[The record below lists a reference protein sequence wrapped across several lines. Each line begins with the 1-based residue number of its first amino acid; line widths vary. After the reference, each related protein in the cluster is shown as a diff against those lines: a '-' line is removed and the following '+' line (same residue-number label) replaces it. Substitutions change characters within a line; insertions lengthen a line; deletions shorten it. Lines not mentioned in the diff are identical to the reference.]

1 MAKGFIRE
9 RITKAGEH
17 RWDVVVNYRDNI
29 TGEWKRLWKTTD
41 GSRKADT
48 LKTKM
53 LGEVEKPDYQKPS
66 KMTVEAYLK
75 EWLSGLP
82 STVSP
87 RTCELYGYVCRI
99 HLIPAFG
106 ARPLSQLRAGQI
118 QALYSTKLTA
128 GLSPRTCQLI
138 HVTLHKALKNA
149 VKTGIM
155 QINPADSVTQVKPQR
170 REMKTMQEDDITR
183 FLDEAK
189 KGDYFPLFHTYL
201 YTGCRRSEL
210 LAVRWCDIDLLGM
223 TMSINRSIAFI
234 DGKVTYKAPKTASS
248 RRLIALSPD
257 SCVVLRE
264 HRANQDAIRAE
275 LDLKPVK
282 MEDSDLVFCWIDTKE
297 PLLPDSITH
306 AWVHLVRRCGLD
318 GIRLHDARHS
328 HASLLLKQGVHP
340 KVVSE
345 RLGHAGI
352 AITMDLYSH
361 VAPGM
366 QQAAALGFD
375 KAMKSKVPQTD
386 SLDSH

>member
-1 MAKGFIRE
+1 MSKGFIRE
-9 RITKAGEH
+9 RVTKKGEH
-17 RWDVVVNYRDNI
+17 RWDVVVNYRDSI

-41 GSRKADT
+41 GSRKADK

-53 LGEVEKPDYQKPS
+53 LSEVEKPDYQKPS

-87 RTCELYGYVCRI
+87 RTCELYDYVCRI

-106 ARPLSQLRAGQI
+106 SRPLSQLRAAQI

-155 QINPADSVTQVKPQR
+155 PINPADSVTQVKPQR

-223 TMSINRSIAFI
+223 TMSINRSIWS
-234 DGKVTYKAPKTASS
+234 ASTT
-248 RRLIALSPD
+248 
-257 SCVVLRE
+257 
-264 HRANQDAIRAE
+264 
-275 LDLKPVK
+275 
-282 MEDSDLVFCWIDTKE
+282 F
-297 PLLPDSITH
+297 
-306 AWVHLVRRCGLD
+306 
-318 GIRLHDARHS
+318 
-328 HASLLLKQGVHP
+328 
-340 KVVSE
+340 
-345 RLGHAGI
+345 AG
-352 AITMDLYSH
+352 
-361 VAPGM
+361 
-366 QQAAALGFD
+366 
-375 KAMKSKVPQTD
+375 
-386 SLDSH
+386 

>member
-1 MAKGFIRE
+1 MAKGKIIE
-9 RITKAGEH
+9 RVNKDGSLSY
-17 RWDVVVNYRDNI
+17 DVVVAYKENA
-29 TGEWKRLWKTTD
+29 TGEWKHRWKTTD
-41 GSRKADT
+41 GSRKAET

-53 LGEVEKPDYQKPS
+53 LAEVDKGDYVKPS

-87 RTCELYGYVCRI
+87 RTCELYDYVCRI

-106 ARPLSQLRAGQI
+106 SKPLSQLRAAQI
-118 QALYSTKLTA
+118 QALYAAKLTG
-128 GLSPRTCQLI
+128 GLSPRTVQLI
-138 HVTLHKALKNA
+138 HVCIHKALKNA
-149 VKTGIM
+149 VKTGILP
-155 QINPADSVTQVKPQR
+155 NNACDNVTQTRPQR
-170 REMKTMQEDDITR
+170 REMKTMQADDVTR
-183 FLDEAK
+183 FLDAAK
-189 KGDYFPLFHTYL
+189 EGEYYALFHSYL
-201 YTGCRRSEL
+201 YTGTRRSEL
-210 LAVRWCDIDLLGM
+210 LSVRWCDVDLLGM
-223 TMSINRSIAFI
+223 TMSINRSMQFI
-234 DGKVTYKAPKTASS
+234 DGKITFKAPKTASS

-257 SCVVLRE
+257 SCLVLRE
-264 HRANQDAIRAE
+264 HRKAKDAERLNAGLE
-275 LDLKPVK
+275 PLTDNDLI
-282 MEDSDLVFCWIDTKE
+282 FCHNENGK

-306 AWVHLVRRCGLD
+306 AWVHLVRRCGLT

-328 HASLLLKQGVHP
+328 HASLLLKQGIHP

-375 KAMKSKVPQTD
+375 KAIKSKVSID
-386 SLDSH
+386 SLDGH